1 MSVTICQSG
10 KYSRKQ
16 NAETM
21 VNRHYLTLIFGP
33 FPKRVQA
40 SEKSKGV
47 SRHLH
52 PSLNSTPCLPFLDM
66 GTGYST
72 NNGKSTPP
80 TRAQA
85 TAAT

>member
-1 MSVTICQSG
+1 ML
-10 KYSRKQ
+10 KPW
-16 NAETM
+16 

-52 PSLNSTPCLPFLDM
+52 PSLKAKTDNSTPCLPFLDM

-80 TRAQA
+80 TREKA
-85 TAAT
+85 TAATRP

>member
-1 MSVTICQSG
+1 ML
-10 KYSRKQ
+10 KPW
-16 NAETM
+16 

-52 PSLNSTPCLPFLDM
+52 PSLKAKTDNSTPCLPFLGM

-85 TAAT
+85 TAATRP

>member
-1 MSVTICQSG
+1 ML
-10 KYSRKQ
+10 K
-16 NAETM
+16 AW
-21 VNRHYLTLIFGP
+21 VNRHYLTLIFGLSP
-33 FPKRVQA
+33 IRVQA
-40 SEKSKGV
+40 PEKSKGV

-52 PSLNSTPCLPFLDM
+52 PSLKTKTDNSIPCLPFLEM

-85 TAAT
+85 TAATRP